1 MAKFFEITNP
11 SAWAEWVSTRPPI
24 VQDLCRRYPP
34 DRLYWLSPPG
44 QRVII
49 VGYSESG
56 TLTVNVSRKFNVLCF
71 ERQVFGIDPGN
82 LTECDLP
89 NQFEVTH

>member
-1 MAKFFEITNP
+1 MGLNTAAD
-11 SAWAEWVSTRPPI
+11 SAGFMQALP
-24 VQDLCRRYPP
+24 PP